1 MILNA
6 ESGCQAGKCLWKIL
20 EKINTRCLGQVDR
33 KISIVVGDFS
43 AASRTRM
50 YDETTSKFIFGT

>member
-6 ESGCQAGKCLWKIL
+6 EWLSGRQVLMENIG
-20 EKINTRCLGQVDR
+20 KINTRCLGQVDR

>member
-1 MILNA
+1 MLMENI
-6 ESGCQAGKCLWKIL
+6 G
-20 EKINTRCLGQVDR
+20 KINTRCLGQVDR

>member
-1 MILNA
+1 MENI
-6 ESGCQAGKCLWKIL
+6 G
-20 EKINTRCLGQVDR
+20 KINTQCLGQVDR